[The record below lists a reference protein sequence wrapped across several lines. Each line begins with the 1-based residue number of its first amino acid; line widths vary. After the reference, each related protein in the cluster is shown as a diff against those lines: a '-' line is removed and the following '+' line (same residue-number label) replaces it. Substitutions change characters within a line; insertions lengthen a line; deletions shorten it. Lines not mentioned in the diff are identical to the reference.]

1 MYVYVLYMINGLY
14 ASVMKYIFNRK
25 TFYILSMRV
34 LLFTSLKNEI
44 NIICYIIINIA
55 INVTMLNPALSGQ
68 WTDKVIQCFRI
79 LATSFSIKSCHWL
92 DHDTIVSMI

>member
-1 MYVYVLYMINGLY
+1 MINVLY
-14 ASVMKYIFNRK
+14 ASVRKYIFNRN
-25 TFYILSMRV
+25 TFYIFINACITV
-34 LLFTSLKNEI
+34 YFIKNEI

-68 WTDKVIQCFRI
+68 WTDKVIQCF
-79 LATSFSIKSCHWL
+79 LATHFSIKSCHWL

>member
-34 LLFTSLKNEI
+34 LLFTSLKMKLI
-44 NIICYIIINIA
+44 SFA
-55 INVTMLNPALSGQ
+55 ISLLTLL
-68 WTDKVIQCFRI
+68 
-79 LATSFSIKSCHWL
+79 
-92 DHDTIVSMI
+92 

>member
-1 MYVYVLYMINGLY
+1 MINGLY

-34 LLFTSLKNEI
+34 LLFTSLKMKLI
-44 NIICYIIINIA
+44 SFAISLIIINIA

-79 LATSFSIKSCHWL
+79 LARYQFFYQIMSLVGS
-92 DHDTIVSMI
+92 